1 MSGIVLRP
9 VGFVRNEMRKAVPRG
24 EYENVVS
31 DVIVEEEFSAG
42 LDDIEEHSHAVII
55 FWLDRI
61 SEDERKLLKVRPK
74 GDPSLPIV
82 GVFATRSPAR
92 PNPIGIETVEIVS
105 RDGDLL
111 RVRGLDALDGSP
123 VLDIKPYTKLHD
135 RADEVRGPSWMGRAH
150 RGH

>member
-92 PNPIGIETVEIVS
+92 PVS

-150 RGH
+150 RAH

>member
-92 PNPIGIETVEIVS
+92 PEQG
-105 RDGDLL
+105 
-111 RVRGLDALDGSP
+111 
-123 VLDIKPYTKLHD
+123 
-135 RADEVRGPSWMGRAH
+135 RGPAQSEGTGRAGRFSSARH
-150 RGH
+150 KALHEAS